1 VGDQAST
8 KKIFGEEDVKIF
20 AKIST
25 DVNPIH
31 LDKEYASTTRF
42 KRPVVH
48 GIFTAS
54 LLSAVV
60 GILPHIYP
68 FI

>member
-1 VGDQAST
+1 M
-8 KKIFGEEDVKIF
+8 FGEEDVNVF
-20 AKIST
+20 AQIST

-31 LDKEYASTTRF
+31 IDKEYASTTRF

-60 GILPHIYP
+60 GINLRSSQYY
-68 FI
+68 FFY